1 MRRHCPAKPPSPRA
15 LLALFALW
23 IGAGAG
29 ARPAHAGESLRYDL
43 RGELGGEYDSNA
55 HRTEV
60 IDCIASA
67 PIVGSP
73 LARAALSGHLADLV
87 ADRQQVALS
96 ATLAGKLFTAPAA
109 RDEDVVLAATSARW
123 RMAVGEKSALGLQAI
138 YYEAFQRAASDP
150 ADAVDRRDFRS
161 LTPSLIFDSRLGDN
175 TVLAGSAGYR
185 SFVFKSD
192 LDFDF
197 HGPVGSLDLRWTREA
212 ADGAS
217 DTELTVGA
225 SGERRAFSGRAI
237 ITNSALTPPLR
248 QDTFLLAHVDFTHAG
263 SVLWGA
269 GYALQWNGSNSYGDA
284 LTRHV
289 LALRFATALPLD
301 FYLAARGELILAQ
314 YRDPVALGQ
323 NPTTGQLLSID
334 DENRNSL
341 RADLTRALSERVQL
355 VGRYT
360 IYANEIGLS
369 SSVAHYRRQT
379 FLLSLSFTLDH

>member
-1 MRRHCPAKPPSPRA
+1 MRLHCLAKPPSPRA

-23 IGAGAG
+23 IGVGAG
-29 ARPAHAGESLRYDL
+29 ARAAHAGESLRYDL
-43 RGELGGEYDSNA
+43 RGEVGGEYDSNV
-55 HRTEV
+55 HRTEI
-60 IDCIASA
+60 IDGIANA

-73 LARAALSGHLADLV
+73 LARVALNGHLADVV
-87 ADRQQVALS
+87 ADGQQVAVS
-96 ATLAGKLFTAPAA
+96 ATLAGKVFTAPGA
-109 RDEDVVLAATSARW
+109 RDEDVLLAATSARW
-123 RMAVGEKSALGLQAI
+123 RMAVGEKSGLGLQAL
-138 YYEAFQRAASDP
+138 YYEAFQRASSDP
-150 ADAVDRRDFRS
+150 ADAPDRRDFRS
-161 LTPSLIFDSRLGDN
+161 LTPTLSFDSRVGSN
-175 TVLAGSAGYR
+175 AVLAGSAGYR

-217 DTELTVGA
+217 DLELTLGA
-225 SGERRAFSGRAI
+225 SGERRAFSGPAI
-237 ITNSALTPPLR
+237 NPSVASPPLR
-248 QDTFLLAHVDFTHAG
+248 RDTFLVGHIDLTHAG
-263 SVLWGA
+263 RVLLGG

-289 LALRFATALPLD
+289 LALRFATALP
-301 FYLAARGELILAQ
+301 FGCYLAARGELILAQ
-314 YRDPVALGQ
+314 YHDPVALGQ

-341 RADLTRALSERVQL
+341 RADLTRALSERMQL
-355 VGRYT
+355 LARYT

-379 FLLSLSFTLDH
+379 FLLSLAFALDY

>member
-1 MRRHCPAKPPSPRA
+1 MGRHCPAKPPSPSA

-29 ARPAHAGESLRYDL
+29 ARPAHAGETLRYDL
-43 RGELGGEYDSNA
+43 RGELGGEYDSNV
-55 HRTEV
+55 HRTEIV
-60 IDCIASA
+60 DGIANA

-109 RDEDVVLAATSARW
+109 RDEDVVLAASSGRW
-123 RMAVGEKSALGLQAI
+123 RIGLGDKTGVGLQAI
-138 YYEAFQRAASDP
+138 YYEAFQRASGDP
-150 ADAVDRRDFRS
+150 GDVADRRDFRS
-161 LTPSLIFDSRLGDN
+161 LTPALIFDARLGDN
-175 TVLAGSAGYR
+175 TVLSGSGGYR
-185 SFVFKSD
+185 SFVFKSA

-197 HGPVGSLDLRWTREA
+197 HGPVGSLDLRWTKES

-217 DTELTVGA
+217 DLEVTAGA
-225 SGERRAFSGRAI
+225 SAELRAFSGLAVS
-237 ITNSALTPPLR
+237 TTATSPPQR
-248 QDTFLLAHVDFTHAG
+248 RDTFLVGHVDLTHAG
-263 SVLWGA
+263 RVLFGG

-289 LALRFATALPLD
+289 LALRFATALPLGC
-301 FYLAARGELILAQ
+301 YLAARGELILAQ
-314 YRDPVALGQ
+314 YHDPVALGQ
-323 NPTTGQLLSID
+323 NPTTGALLSID

-341 RADLTRALSERVQL
+341 RADLTRALTERLQIL
-355 VGRYT
+355 ARYT

-379 FLLSLSFTLDH
+379 FLLSLAFALDH